1 MTTVLLVR
9 HGVTE
14 ANRGGLLAG
23 WTPGVH
29 LADKGREQVQ
39 ALGTRLAPVPL
50 AAVVSSP
57 LERCQETAAA
67 IVAARNGSGLAVE
80 TDERV
85 GECRYGDWTGQ
96 ELKKLTKDPLWK
108 VVQAHPSA
116 ATFPGGEALRET
128 QARAVGAVRDWNAR
142 LGPEATYV
150 VVSHGD
156 VIKAVVADALG
167 LHLDLF
173 QRIVA
178 DPASVTV
185 IRYTELRPFVVRV
198 NDVGGAVDD
207 LVPPK
212 RRRRPRRQSSD
223 ATVGGGAGAVT

>member
-14 ANRGGLLAG
+14 ANRGGVLAG
-23 WTPGVH
+23 WTPDVH
-29 LADKGREQVQ
+29 LADKGREQAE
-39 ALGTRLAPVPL
+39 ALGARLAPVPV
-50 AAVVSSP
+50 AAVVTSP
-57 LERCQETAAA
+57 LERCRETAAA
-67 IVAARNGSGLAVE
+67 IVAARNGSPVAVE
-80 TDERV
+80 TDERL
-85 GECRYGDWTGQ
+85 GECRYGEWTGQ

-128 QARAVGAVRDWNAR
+128 QARAVAAVRDWNAR
-142 LGPEATYV
+142 RGTDATYV

-178 DPASVTV
+178 DPASLTV
-185 IRYTELRPFVVRV
+185 VRYTDLRPFVVRL

-207 LVPPK
+207 LLPPK
-212 RRRRPRRQSSD
+212 RKRARRRSSD
-223 ATVGGGAGAVT
+223 APVGGGAGALT